1 MEFKI
6 ECPWCNQHYSV
17 DESFVGQKVECSVC
31 EKEFVVKNPNDPIAV
46 AIIKTVDF
54 YLKKKKTN
62 KPTVSANQNSRK
74 RISLSK
80 SIIKRGIIAFAVLA
94 IVLISLCIVYYIK
107 VIPEKEYKKGL
118 KAYSEQRYEEA
129 IEFFQKA
136 ADHGHKNALA
146 EINYTNGEMA
156 YKEHRF
162 EDAAKYYKEA
172 EEMGHANAK
181 TGYEK
186 AEKKHQKAIAENNY
200 TSGKNAFN
208 GHRYEEA
215 VDLFQKAADLGH
227 SEAQLML
234 GMCYFNGDGIKR
246 DYDEA
251 VKWFRRAA
259 EQKNRQAQFKLGMCY
274 LAGIGV
280 NPRDEE
286 ALYWLKQAA
295 ENGLFE
301 AQIEL
306 GDFFYKDSKNQDF
319 SQALGWY
326 QKAGRLGQSSRAKE
340 IEICQYFI
348 KAYEGDAEMQ
358 YLIFSLYSEGKD
370 GIAKND
376 NEALK
381 WLLASANSGYTKA
394 ETKLYYV
401 YKDGLYSAPESFI
414 KAEQWLRKAADHD
427 DADALCELG
436 SNVLLGR
443 EGFKRDFKEG
453 RKWLRKAVI
462 QKSVE
467 ANLLLRFLY
476 VQEPTPM
483 NNFFEKKDVNR
494 YRTEAENGNIRSME
508 RIGDC
513 YLLGI
518 GVEQDI
524 KKALDWYKKCDAI

>member
-1 MEFKI
+1 MEIKI

-17 DESFVGQKVECSVC
+17 DESFVGQTVECSVC
-31 EKEFVVKNPNDPIAV
+31 EKEFVVRKPNNPVTV
-46 AIIKTVDF
+46 AKTKTVDA
-54 YLKKKKTN
+54 YIKNKKTN
-62 KPTVSANQNSRK
+62 KPSVSANQNSKK

-80 SIIKRGIIAFAVLA
+80 VIIKRGIIAFAVL
-94 IVLISLCIVYYIK
+94 VTLLIALALFYCTIL
-107 VIPEKEYKKGL
+107 IPEKEYKSGL
-118 KAYSEQRYEEA
+118 KAYAEQRHEEA
-129 IEFFQKA
+129 VALFQKA
-136 ADHGHKNALA
+136 AEHGHKKAKA
-146 EINYTNGEMA
+146 EINYINGNNA
-156 YKEHRF
+156 YNEQRF
-162 EDAAKYYKEA
+162 EDAIEFYKKATEL
-172 EEMGHANAK
+172 GHSKANK
-181 TGYEK
+181 DQ
-186 AEKKHQKAIAENNY
+186 QKALSEINY
-200 TSGKNAFN
+200 INGKRAFN

-306 GDFFYKDSKNQDF
+306 GDFYYKDSKNQDF
-319 SQALGWY
+319 SQALVWY
-326 QKAGRLGQSSRAKE
+326 QKAGRLGKSSRAKE
-340 IEICQYFI
+340 IEICQHFI

-370 GIAKND
+370 GITKND

-401 YKDGLYSAPESFI
+401 YKEGLYSAPKSFI

-462 QKSVE
+462 QMSVE

-483 NNFFEKKDVNR
+483 NNFFRKENINK
-494 YRTEAENGNIRSME
+494 YRTEAENGDTNSME
-508 RIGDC
+508 LIGDC

-524 KKALDWYKKCDAI
+524 QKALDWYKKCDAI

>member
-17 DESFVGQKVECSVC
+17 DDSFVGETVACSIC
-31 EKEFVVKNPNDPIAV
+31 GKEFIVKKSNDPVSA
-46 AIIKTVDF
+46 AKTKTVDS
-54 YLKKKKTN
+54 YLKNTKTN
-62 KPTVSANQNSRK
+62 KPSFSEKQNLRK
-74 RISLSK
+74 RFSLSK
-80 SIIKRGIIAFAVLA
+80 GTIKRGIIAFAVLA
-94 IVLISLCIVYYIK
+94 IVLIPLYVTYYIM

-136 ADHGHKNALA
+136 ADHGHKKALS
-146 EINYTNGEMA
+146 EINYINGNNA
-156 YKEHRF
+156 YNEQRF
-162 EDAAKYYKEA
+162 EEA
-172 EEMGHANAK
+172 IEFF
-181 TGYEK
+181 
-186 AEKKHQKAIAENNY
+186 QKAADHGHKKALSEITYIN
-200 TSGKNAFN
+200 GKKSFN

-280 NPRDEE
+280 NPRDDE

-306 GDFFYKDSKNQDF
+306 GDFYYKDSKNQDF
-319 SQALGWY
+319 SQALVWY
-326 QKAGRLGQSSRAKE
+326 QKAGRLGKSSRAKE
-340 IEICQYFI
+340 IEICQHFI

-370 GIAKND
+370 GITKND

-401 YKDGLYSAPESFI
+401 YKDGLYSAPKSFI

-462 QKSVE
+462 QMSVE

-483 NNFFEKKDVNR
+483 NNFFRKENINK
-494 YRTEAENGNIRSME
+494 YRTEAENGDTNSME
-508 RIGDC
+508 LIGDC

-524 KKALDWYKKCDAI
+524 QKALDWYKKCDAI

>member
-17 DESFVGQKVECSVC
+17 DDSFIGQNVECSVC
-31 EKEFVVKNPNDPIAV
+31 GKEFIVRKPNDPVTV
-46 AIIKTVDF
+46 AKTKTVDS
-54 YLKKKKTN
+54 YLKKKNN
-62 KPTVSANQNSRK
+62 KPRVSANQTSRK
-74 RISLSK
+74 GISLSK
-80 SIIKRGIIAFAVLA
+80 GIIKRGIIAFAVFA
-94 IVLISLCIVYYIK
+94 IVLIALSVVYYIIL
-107 VIPEKEYKKGL
+107 IPEKEYKSGL
-118 KAYSEQRYEEA
+118 KAYAEQRHEEA
-129 IEFFQKA
+129 AAFFQKA
-136 ADHGHKNALA
+136 AKHGHKKAKAENYYINGNNAYNEQRFEDALEFYKKA
-146 EINYTNGEMA
+146 AELGHSKAKNDQQKTVSEINYTNG
-156 YKEHRF
+156 KR
-162 EDAAKYYKEA
+162 
-172 EEMGHANAK
+172 
-181 TGYEK
+181 
-186 AEKKHQKAIAENNY
+186 
-200 TSGKNAFN
+200 AFN

-259 EQKNRQAQFKLGMCY
+259 EQKNQQAQFKLGMCY

-301 AQIEL
+301 AQVEL

-326 QKAGRLGQSSRAKE
+326 QKAGKLGLSSRAKE

-370 GIAKND
+370 GITKND

-394 ETKLYYV
+394 ETKLYFV
-401 YKDGLYSAPESFI
+401 YKEGLYSTPRNSI

-427 DADALCELG
+427 DAEAQYELG
-436 SNVLLGR
+436 SNILLGR

-462 QKSVE
+462 HESVE
-467 ANLLLRFLY
+467 ANLIFRVLY

-483 NNFFEKKDVNR
+483 NNFFRKENVNK
-494 YRTEAENGNIRSME
+494 YRTEAENGDTGSME
-508 RIGDC
+508 LIGDC

-518 GVEQDI
+518 GVEKNIQ
-524 KKALDWYKKCDAI
+524 KALDWYKKCDAI